1 MIDPKRK
8 QAWQQARAAV
18 RAYSKDPSDSNA
30 AHVEVAWRKI
40 RRMDGVSFW
49 RDWQAAK
56 LSHVKSHRT
65 AQGS

>member
-1 MIDPKRK
+1 MIDPERK
-8 QAWQQARAAV
+8 QAWQQARAAG
-18 RAYSKDPSDSNA
+18 RAYSKNPSDSNA

-56 LSHVKSHRT
+56 LGDVKSHRT